1 MSAVTAPSVSHE
13 PQLAFQVPRC
23 WRAIDSVGGVLRV
36 PQVFSDE
43 QTAAAL
49 QIWLPILGRLQR
61 LLDGTTDLFCPDT
74 PNGLIIRSSAGWTL
88 LMCCLQDE
96 ASPHFIAV
104 RSDTPSASINIKA
117 FLQDGS
123 YRLTPNEQP
132 DPGLKRVMQAVL
144 HGLGYK
150 RFCSNG
156 ASRRVRSPRSQPAT
170 PARSAERLKG

>member
-1 MSAVTAPSVSHE
+1 MSVVTAPSVSHE

-96 ASPHFIAV
+96 ASPHFIAL
-104 RSDTPSASINIKA
+104 RSDLPAASISIKA
-117 FLQDGS
+117 FLQDGI
-123 YRLTPNEQP
+123 YRLTPNEQL
-132 DPGLKRVMQAVL
+132 DPGLKRVMQAVM
-144 HGLGYK
+144 HDLGCK
-150 RFCSNG
+150 RFSSDG
-156 ASRRVRSPRSQPAT
+156 VSRRVRSPRSQPAS
-170 PARSAERLKG
+170 PSRSTQRLPG